1 MPITQTSARCKSAGR
16 PEARCSSSS
25 KMPSL
30 KLSLASVPYT
40 ELNLRNRDLILGEV
54 LIENNSFITLP
65 GKGTTVG

>member
-1 MPITQTSARCKSAGR
+1 MSLIVAGIGISTVHKDAIS
-16 PEARCSSSS
+16 P
-25 KMPSL
+25 PL
-30 KLSLASVPYT
+30 THVVKLSLASVPYT